1 MCKAP
6 LTNKWIID
14 SFTNAAAPRT
24 QGGMNKKPKMQFR
37 LRPPRDPLVVT
48 RGRGAASAASG
59 ASVPPAS
66 ERAARPPAA
75 GKANPPLPD
84 PGKARVP
91 APCPSSLTTPLR
103 SPRLPPG
110 LKKSLGN
117 MPNCGF
123 STHLQN
129 KINQHV

>member
-66 ERAARPPAA
+66 ERHVHQRRERQTLPFQTR
-75 GKANPPLPD
+75 GKRGFLLLVPLP
-84 PGKARVP
+84 
-91 APCPSSLTTPLR
+91 
-103 SPRLPPG
+103 
-110 LKKSLGN
+110 
-117 MPNCGF
+117 
-123 STHLQN
+123 
-129 KINQHV
+129 